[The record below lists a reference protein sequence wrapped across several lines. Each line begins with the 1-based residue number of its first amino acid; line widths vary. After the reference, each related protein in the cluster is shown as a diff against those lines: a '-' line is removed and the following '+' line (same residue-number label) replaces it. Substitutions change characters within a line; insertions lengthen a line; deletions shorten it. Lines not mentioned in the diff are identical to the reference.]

1 MDFAYLSFKIEW
13 VARTIR
19 MLIDLVMS
27 RMILPFLIIGFLA
40 GCAGHDASR
49 SSTPS
54 ASDGVVWIGGPEV
67 HRQGTYPWHSGMT
80 VQDAIRAAGALSEFG
95 KHSRIRVTQT
105 DGTRDTF
112 KYALILPGKTKDPA
126 L

>member
-54 ASDGVVWIGGPEV
+54 LQTASFGLGPEV